1 MTRHNIGARQ
11 TLLLFTV
18 RNMKPAWKTLFVR
31 IMTFLPLAVFSAA
44 DTWEMIVV
52 DAEGGKA
59 ILENL

>member
-1 MTRHNIGARQ
+1 
-11 TLLLFTV
+11 
-18 RNMKPAWKTLFVR
+18 MKPAWKTLFVCV
-31 IMTFLPLAVFSAA
+31 MTFLPLAVLSAA

>member
-1 MTRHNIGARQ
+1 
-11 TLLLFTV
+11 
-18 RNMKPAWKTLFVR
+18 MKPAWKTLFVR